1 MITEKSL
8 RLLLENND
16 IADAKQKLLAKDLK
30 KKIEEYGFEVADKGS
45 SMENYD
51 RKKYYNW
58 MQLTPIRGPIYQ
70 KYGTFMRVE
79 INLNSGRSKLVSRD
93 GSVFKYSVPRELVE
107 LCRKFKHASQDNF
120 RTTIGKYGSKVN
132 KTEQMIDRE
141 IEKARNNEKYQ
152 NLVKKTE
159 KEYANVVNKLYKTKS
174 GNHLTP
180 EEKEKLEKEKERLDN
195 KLETL
200 NGGLFVKNNF
210 QANRMREALRKEHI
224 KNTEIAKINKG
235 DK

>member
-30 KKIEEYGFEVADKGS
+30 KKNEE
-45 SMENYD
+45 
-51 RKKYYNW
+51 
-58 MQLTPIRGPIYQ
+58 
-70 KYGTFMRVE
+70 
-79 INLNSGRSKLVSRD
+79 
-93 GSVFKYSVPRELVE
+93 
-107 LCRKFKHASQDNF
+107 
-120 RTTIGKYGSKVN
+120 
-132 KTEQMIDRE
+132 
-141 IEKARNNEKYQ
+141 
-152 NLVKKTE
+152 
-159 KEYANVVNKLYKTKS
+159 
-174 GNHLTP
+174 
-180 EEKEKLEKEKERLDN
+180 EKERLDN

-224 KNTEIAKINKG
+224 KNTKIAKINKG